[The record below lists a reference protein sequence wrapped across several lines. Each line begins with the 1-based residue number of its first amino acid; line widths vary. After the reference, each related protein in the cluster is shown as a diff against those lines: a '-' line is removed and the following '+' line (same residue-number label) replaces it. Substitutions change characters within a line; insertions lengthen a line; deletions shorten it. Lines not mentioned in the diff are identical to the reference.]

1 MRSSAGLEYITSG
14 ESHGKAIVTVI
25 NGFPAGIRIKEERI
39 NSELKRRRECAG
51 RGPRMSLE
59 HDKIEVLSGV
69 KNGKTLGAPITI
81 RVRNKKN
88 TIDFLSPI
96 TKVRPGHIDLAAAMK
111 FLTLDGRIG
120 AERAS
125 ARETVGRVIAGSV
138 AKSLLDIFGIK
149 VVGYVTQIG
158 NVIANNQAGE
168 RYNGAMAL
176 RRHRLTKRTS
186 RFYSLNTKVIPQW
199 QAMVDEM
206 EEIGNTMGGCF
217 EVAGLNIPVGLG
229 DHTHW
234 ADRMDA
240 RLSYALMAIPAVK
253 AVEIGLG
260 FGYADK
266 PGSQAMDL
274 FALRNNH
281 PVLNRYGG
289 WQRMTNYAGGIE
301 GGLTNGENIIVRAVV
316 KPIPTLKNPL
326 PSIDLITKRPVK
338 AQVESSDIC
347 AVPAA
352 SVIGEAVVAFEIAR
366 AFISRFPGQTLS
378 EISERFQTYQKELK
392 KKFD

>member
-1 MRSSAGLEYITSG
+1 MGSRAGLEYRTAG
-14 ESHGKAIVTVI
+14 ASHGPAIVTVI
-25 NGFPAGIRIKEERI
+25 KGFPAGVRIKEETI
-39 NSELKRRRECAG
+39 NSELRRRRACAG

-59 HDKIEVLSGV
+59 DDKIKVLSGV

-81 RVRNKKN
+81 RVLNKKN
-88 TIDFLSPI
+88 TIGRLLPI

-111 FLTLDGRIG
+111 FLVPDGRIG
-120 AERAS
+120 AEQAS
-125 ARETVGRVIAGSV
+125 ARLTVGSVIAGSV

-149 VVGYVTQIG
+149 VIGYTTQIG
-158 NVIANNQAGE
+158 PVPASHFASCVIPAKAGIQRNN
-168 RYNGAMAL
+168 
-176 RRHRLTKRTS
+176 
-186 RFYSLNTKVIPQW
+186 RFYTLDRNSITKW
-199 QAMVDEM
+199 KRLLDQAARKGD
-206 EEIGNTMGGCF
+206 TLGGIF
-217 EVAGLNIPVGLG
+217 EVRGFNIPVGLG

-234 ADRMDA
+234 ENRMDA
-240 RLSYALMAIPAVK
+240 RLSQAIMAIPAVK

-274 FALRNNH
+274 FTRRHNH

-289 WQRMTNYAGGIE
+289 WKRTTNYAGGIE
-301 GGLTNGENIIVRAVV
+301 GGLTNGENIIVRAAI
-316 KPIPTLKNPL
+316 KPIPTLKKPL
-326 PSIDLITKRPVK
+326 PSIDLVTKKPCQ

-366 AFISRFPGQTLS
+366 AFISRFPGETLP
-378 EISERFQTYQKELK
+378 EILQHFQTYQRELK
-392 KKFD
+392 KKFGPA